1 MRKRSREPNI
11 LVQRGWK
18 RLPRFRVSGRSTEAV
33 LELDDEDAGCFC
45 CLGILGFG
53 VLASTDAE
61 AQYLRYGGYYG
72 SGYGGYYGGYGGYYG
87 GYYNRPVYYYAPPRR
102 RVVVTRVVTYP
113 AYSPYYG
120 GGYYRR
126 GHYGW

>member
-1 MRKRSREPNI
+1 MKKLAAFAAI
-11 LVQRGWK
+11 G
-18 RLPRFRVSGRSTEAV
+18 V
-33 LELDDEDAGCFC
+33 LG
-45 CLGILGFG
+45 LGA
-53 VLASTDAE
+53 LASTDAE

-120 GGYYRR
+120 RAYYRR
-126 GHYGW
+126 GFYGW

>member
-1 MRKRSREPNI
+1 MKT
-11 LVQRGWK
+11 LAA
-18 RLPRFRVSGRSTEAV
+18 FA
-33 LELDDEDAGCFC
+33 A
-45 CLGILGFG
+45 LGILGFG

-72 SGYGGYYGGYGGYYG
+72 GGYGSYYGGYYG
-87 GYYNRPVYYYAPPRR
+87 GYYNQPVYYYARPRT

-120 GGYYRR
+120 GGYYGRSY
-126 GHYGW
+126 YGW